1 MGQVFEP
8 TEATF
13 PRSADVVVIGGGIVG
28 VATAFW
34 LSRAGLDTV
43 LVEMR
48 DGLSTLTTPNSIECF
63 RAQFTE
69 PAMAELALPSIK
81 VYEDFAEVI
90 GLPGYDISL
99 RHQGYLFVTDD
110 PQMVDDL
117 KAAVE
122 QHHRLGVTDSEFLTG
137 EEVRARFPY
146 LSDCAVAATFR
157 QRDGWLSTH
166 EATQGFAKGSDARFL
181 LSTKAT
187 GITQDAQGV
196 CSVETTRGTIST
208 RTVVNAAGPFAGV
221 VGGMVGLEL
230 PLEPVRRQKAFIS
243 QPHSDAAPQIP
254 QDAPLTID
262 LVQDCYWRPETGGAY
277 IAWVDPD
284 EPVSEPTEEVPT
296 DWDYPAIVLEKL
308 MRLNP
313 FWEQIADHLKRD
325 DVVPSAGH
333 YVYTPDDQP
342 LIGPVP
348 EVPGFYL
355 NCGYWAGVML
365 SPEAGKR
372 VADLVTGVMDPK
384 DNALRPTR
392 YAEGIVYEGH
402 SFLRG
407 RH

>member
-1 MGQVFEP
+1 MGKIFTP
-8 TEATF
+8 TVETL
-13 PRSADVVVIGGGIVG
+13 PKTADAVIIGGGIVG

-69 PAMAELALPSIK
+69 PPMSALAVPSIE
-81 VYEDFAEVI
+81 VFENFAEVI
-90 GLPGYDISL
+90 GIPGYDISL

-110 PQMVDDL
+110 PATIPDL

-122 QHHRLGVTDSEFLTG
+122 KHHSLGVTDSEFLDHD
-137 EEVRARFPY
+137 ELLARFPY
-146 LSDCAVAATFR
+146 LSERVVGATFR

-166 EATQGFAKGSDARFL
+166 EATQGFAKGSSARFL
-181 LSTKAT
+181 ISTRAT
-187 GITQDAQGV
+187 GIQTDASGV
-196 CSVETTRGTIST
+196 SAVETTRGTIAT
-208 RTVVNAAGPFAGV
+208 RVVVNAAGPFAG
-221 VGGMVGLEL
+221 MVGRMIDLDL
-230 PLEPVRRQKAFIS
+230 PLESVRRQKVFVS
-243 QPHSDAAPQIP
+243 PKPQIP

-262 LVQDCYWRPETGGAY
+262 LVEDAYWRPETGGAY

-284 EPVSEPTEEVPT
+284 EPAGEPAEELPT
-296 DWDYPAIVLEKL
+296 DWDFAAIILDKL
-308 MRLNP
+308 IRLNP
-313 FWEQIADHLKRD
+313 FWEEIADGLKSED
-325 DVVPSAGH
+325 LHPSAGQ
-333 YVYTPDDQP
+333 YVYTPDEQP

-348 EVPGFYL
+348 KVPGFYV

-365 SPEAGKR
+365 SPEAGR
-372 VADLVTGVMDPK
+372 RIARLVTGEMRPDENP
-384 DNALRPTR
+384 LRPTR
-392 YAEGIVYEGH
+392 YAEGIVYEGD